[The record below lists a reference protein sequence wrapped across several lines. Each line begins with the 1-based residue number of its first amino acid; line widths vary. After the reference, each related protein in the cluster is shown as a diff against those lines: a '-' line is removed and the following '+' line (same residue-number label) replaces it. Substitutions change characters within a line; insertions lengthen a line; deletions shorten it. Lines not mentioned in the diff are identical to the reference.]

1 MGWLIVAL
9 AVVAATFAAAFSR
22 SGEIWDAM
30 FAAAVPVCLYLA
42 GLFWRAT
49 RTSVTPR
56 QRLAILSAVV
66 LLALGVAGH
75 WAVMHSSTR
84 WQRDRA
90 IEFRDRMERSIMM
103 SAVYDR
109 ATPVF
114 AAFHEQRFPENR
126 SMTEV
131 FQEHFPALTGRGGA
145 VLLDSLEYGVKVY
158 ARSLWNTTIVLTAEG
173 GHGAGLDPEFG
184 NVDGRQGKLQCSLR
198 LTPEG
203 MAYENQ
209 N

>member
-1 MGWLIVAL
+1 MGWVITTVV
-9 AVVAATFAAAFSR
+9 VVAVTFVAAFTS
-22 SGEIWDAM
+22 SGDIWDAM
-30 FAAAVPVCLYLA
+30 FSAAVPVCLFLT
-42 GLFWRAT
+42 GLFVRAT

-56 QRLAILSAVV
+56 QRVAILSAVA

-84 WQRDRA
+84 WQHERA
-90 IEFRDRMERSIMM
+90 IEFRDRLERSIMM
-103 SAVYDR
+103 SAVFDR

-131 FQEHFPALTGRGGA
+131 FQERYPALTERGGA
-145 VLLDSLEYGVKVY
+145 VLLDSLELGVKVY
-158 ARSLWNTTIVLTAEG
+158 ARSAWNTTIILTAEAG
-173 GHGAGLDPEFG
+173 YGTGLDPDYQ
-184 NVDGRQGKLQCSLR
+184 NIDGRQGMLQCSLR

-203 MAYENQ
+203 MAYEYQ